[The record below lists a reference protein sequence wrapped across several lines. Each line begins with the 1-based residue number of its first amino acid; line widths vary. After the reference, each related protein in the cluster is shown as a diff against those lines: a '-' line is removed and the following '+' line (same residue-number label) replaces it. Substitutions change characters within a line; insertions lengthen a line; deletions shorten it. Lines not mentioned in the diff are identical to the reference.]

1 MNSKIAVF
9 VNGDNLY
16 RFQRHAFWV
25 DPKQLLEWISQN
37 LGSIADAFYYM
48 SHDPK
53 NEKQQSFVRALPH
66 LGYTPI
72 ARSLKFFEIEEDRLN
87 EAEFEYE
94 KANLNM
100 EMACDLLTTDSHWD
114 RAIFVF
120 PSDDFVRPMQM
131 IRARGKGITVLAAQG
146 FEHEIRSIAGSNYI
160 DINDIKRYVER
171 SDHRQD
177 HRQDHKKEYSRRD

>member
-37 LGSIADAFYYM
+37 LGNITDAFYYM

-72 ARSLKFFEIEEDRLN
+72 ARSLKYFEIEEDRGYK
-87 EAEFEYE
+87 EEEPEFEFE
-94 KANLNM
+94 RANLNM

-131 IRARGKGITVLAAQG
+131 IRARGKGVTVLAAQG

-177 HRQDHKKEYSRRD
+177 KKEFVRRD